1 MLKETYTHII
11 DVLYINLTIFFIWVE
26 LNKMNATLDVRFW
39 KYMKVK
45 FELSFFSAC
54 LLKSLARAICS
65 FGEKA

>member
-1 MLKETYTHII
+1 
-11 DVLYINLTIFFIWVE
+11 
-26 LNKMNATLDVRFW
+26 MNATLDVGFF

-45 FELSFFSAC
+45 FEVSFFSAC